1 MNEQGVGG
9 LDSHRGMKKLAARK
23 ANYTSKGC
31 PTDVN
36 FDVLISS
43 HAALT

>member
-9 LDSHRGMKKLAARK
+9 MDCHRGMKMAARK